1 VTTEIK
7 SSAAKSPLDTGAA
20 LNLVSRDTKPP
31 LSGEGAA
38 PVKSPKPKPV
48 YTAADILGA
57 G

>member
-20 LNLVSRDTKPP
+20 LNLVSHDTKPP

-38 PVKSPKPKPV
+38 PVKKNLHSNLRREK
-48 YTAADILGA
+48 
-57 G
+57 